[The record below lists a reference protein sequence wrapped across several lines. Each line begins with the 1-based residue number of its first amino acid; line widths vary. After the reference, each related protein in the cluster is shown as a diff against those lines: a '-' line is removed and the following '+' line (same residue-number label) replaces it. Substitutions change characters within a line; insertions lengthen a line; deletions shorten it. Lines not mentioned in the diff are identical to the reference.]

1 MDTRLDLTTEDDN
14 AHQASGPAAAST
26 ATHRTPALDL
36 LFLLGLAIVAFIPR
50 LLLARQLDVVTDE
63 VVYIL
68 GGKVYLPL
76 ITHANITSS
85 QWVTFNYE
93 HPPLAKVLMGISMAF
108 NNILGHPVG
117 ELLAARIPSVLLGTL
132 LVAAVYWLG
141 RAPFG
146 RTIALIAALS
156 LAFSPWLAYFSAL
169 AYLDMTMTT
178 FVTIAFLTLW
188 HAIRRPWLFPVVA
201 LLVGLGAAS
210 KYTAVLVI
218 PGIVIFTAYYYF
230 LLRPIM
236 PAEQRPSIPWK
247 WWGAAIL
254 VAPLAFLLVDPAIWL
269 NPIGRLVH
277 SFTFEWNHSANG
289 HPTFIAGQFYTHV
302 PHWSIIFII
311 FTKMSAFLTI
321 PAAIFVIVA
330 LVQLVRF
337 HLRAIQMETE
347 KAASDAYLVIWLLSV
362 LGMFSVL
369 NIVVGTHYH
378 LPLAPSV
385 AIAGVSGLTMIIG
398 AIVRL
403 VSRKRTNEEESA
415 TGRAAIGIPAVII
428 PVVILALLA
437 IGPHLIGLTTVYA
450 AEGYTNEFFQN
461 NEDTTM
467 QVAYPAYREALQW
480 LETSA
485 PAQAKVGLIGSSLNG
500 YTRDT
505 SWFSYNTA
513 LDQRF
518 QLQQIDVTAPD
529 FTTKGDQTFHG
540 YQYLVWPRHLVQ
552 RGYPLPA
559 NTSVIHTIM
568 GGNTTYCYILKV
580 KP

>member
-14 AHQASGPAAAST
+14 THQASGPTAAST
-26 ATHRTPALDL
+26 ATRRTHALDL
-36 LFLLGLAIVAFIPR
+36 VFLLGLAIVALIPR

-93 HPPLAKVLMGISMAF
+93 HPPLAKVLMGISIAF

-117 ELLAARIPSVLLGTL
+117 ELLAARIPSVVLGTL

-188 HAIRRPWLFPVVA
+188 HAIRRPWLFPVMA

-230 LLRPIM
+230 LLRPTM
-236 PAEQRPSIPWK
+236 PAEQRPALPWK
-247 WWGAAIL
+247 WWGATIL

-269 NPIGRLVH
+269 NPIGRLIH

-337 HLRAIQMETE
+337 HLRATQMETE

-385 AIAGVSGLTMIIG
+385 AIAGVSGLAMIIG
-398 AIVRL
+398 AIARL
-403 VSRKRTNEEESA
+403 VSRKRTGEEESA
-415 TGRAAIGIPAVII
+415 TGRAAIGKPAVII
-428 PVVILALLA
+428 PVAILALLA
-437 IGPHLIGLTTVYA
+437 IGPHLLGLTTVYA

-500 YTRDT
+500 YSKNT

-518 QLQQIDVTAPD
+518 QLQQIDVTAKD
-529 FTTKGDQTFHG
+529 FKQTSTSFQG

-552 RGYPLPA
+552 RGYPFPA

-580 KP
+580 NP